1 MPLFAGL
8 GKIITE
14 FIFFKHVWIKKTL
27 KGFLVGWPESSFGV
41 FQMKTPNELF
51 GQATNY
57 QAYKLI
63 SSHLHN

>member
-27 KGFLVGWPESSFGV
+27 KGFLAAWPKSSLGV
-41 FQMKTPNELF
+41 FQMKAASELF
-51 GQATNY
+51 GQRTHDLTIAG
-57 QAYKLI
+57 
-63 SSHLHN
+63 